1 MNLTYSKF
9 TTKSMKAR
17 LSWVQRT
24 LGIPVTYK
32 RDKTTIKALQK
43 FQKEHGIT
51 ASADLNEVTFD
62 ALYENGG
69 SEINIDE
76 RV

>member
-1 MNLTYSKF
+1 MKLDYNKF
-9 TTKSMKAR
+9 STKSMKAR

-32 RDKTTIKALQK
+32 RDKVTIKALQK
-43 FQKEHGIT
+43 FQKENGIT
-51 ASADLNEVTFD
+51 ASADLNEITFD
-62 ALYENGG
+62 VLYENGG